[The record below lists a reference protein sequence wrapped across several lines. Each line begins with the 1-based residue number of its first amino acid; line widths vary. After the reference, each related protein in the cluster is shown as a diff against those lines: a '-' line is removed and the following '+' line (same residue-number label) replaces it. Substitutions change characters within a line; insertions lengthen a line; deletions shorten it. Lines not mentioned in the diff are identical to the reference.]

1 MTKDS
6 SAKRKAGKRKPE
18 KLSFTQDFIPIK
30 NLEHGII
37 ETTDG
42 RYIKILE
49 VEPINFMLRSE
60 EEQYEIICS
69 FASWLKISPGN
80 GRSGAQR
87 AEGRQRCVARD
98 GACPRSDGL

>member
-37 ETTDG
+37 ET
-42 RYIKILE
+42 RMCL
-49 VEPINFMLRSE
+49 
-60 EEQYEIICS
+60 
-69 FASWLKISPGN
+69 
-80 GRSGAQR
+80 
-87 AEGRQRCVARD
+87 
-98 GACPRSDGL
+98 ACMYQMK